1 MEMNEMYLKT
11 AFCCMA
17 CDGSIANEEVAILKQ
32 YISTNGTNFQ
42 GLDVESKLN
51 SYVED
56 INTQGNLFL
65 KTYLTDIAEK
75 DLSESEQ
82 LNLLCLAISIIEA
95 DKNIE
100 YSEIAF
106 FKKIRQKLSIS
117 DEKILAAMPDKGDY
131 LLPDIMDDSPFDW
144 LPASFN
150 SFTIN

>member
-100 YSEIAF
+100 YSAP
-106 FKKIRQKLSIS
+106 K
-117 DEKILAAMPDKGDY
+117 
-131 LLPDIMDDSPFDW
+131 
-144 LPASFN
+144 
-150 SFTIN
+150 